1 MTLAPALATTFAK
14 GLLLG
19 ALLPGAPGGSQA
31 PEPLALQGVD
41 VMERLGQ
48 RVPAQTAFTD
58 STGARVRLGDLLDGR
73 RPVVLT
79 MGYYDCPALCSL
91 VLRGQVAALKH
102 TGLSLGPDYRTITVS
117 IDPEETAT
125 LAAERKHG
133 YLQSMDRLDA
143 AADWSFL
150 VGDDADIAMLAEAVG
165 FGFRKD
171 PTSGEYAHAAVVVVL
186 TPDGRVSRYLYGIDF
201 NPRDLRLAMIEASGG
216 KVGTS
221 FDRFL
226 LTCFRWNPAR
236 RKYALFLDRYYRT
249 GGVLLLLG
257 VGSMLAVLWRRELK
271 GRRGMDDER
280 AAGTRTGE
288 RGDGSRRSPDGEG

>member
-1 MTLAPALATTFAK
+1 MTLATI
-14 GLLLG
+14 LLLA
-19 ALLPGAPGGSQA
+19 ALLPGAPGSQA
-31 PEPLALQGVD
+31 SEPLALQGVD
-41 VMERLGQ
+41 VVERLGQ
-48 RVPAQTAFTD
+48 RIPVDTTFTD
-58 STGARVRLGDLLDGR
+58 SAGKPVALGDLLDGK

-91 VLRGQVAALKH
+91 VLRGQIAALKH
-102 TGLSLGPDYRTITVS
+102 TRLSLGPDYRTVTVS
-117 IDPEETAT
+117 IDPEERPS

-143 AADWSFL
+143 AADWAFL
-150 VGDDADIAMLAEAVG
+150 VGENAAIATLAESIG

-201 NPRDLRLAMIEASGG
+201 NPRDLRLAMVEASGG

-257 VGSMLAVLWRRELK
+257 VGTMLGVLWRREWK
-271 GRRGMDDER
+271 ERRIVDPPGGNG
-280 AAGTRTGE
+280 AGT
-288 RGDGSRRSPDGEG
+288 DGEG